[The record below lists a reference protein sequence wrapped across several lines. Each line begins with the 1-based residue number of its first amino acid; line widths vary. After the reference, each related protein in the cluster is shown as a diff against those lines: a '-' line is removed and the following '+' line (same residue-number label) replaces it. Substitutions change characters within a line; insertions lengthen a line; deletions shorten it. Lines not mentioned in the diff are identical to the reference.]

1 MSEITDDLP
10 FYLRY
15 FISFLNY
22 FPPINTT
29 KGLFAFSTFVYFI
42 YMVILAICAIYNRK
56 DTAARINDETEFK
69 KNLEELRKVKS
80 ADANKLL
87 NNLYGNKQGK
97 EN

>member
-1 MSEITDDLP
+1 
-10 FYLRY
+10 
-15 FISFLNY
+15 
-22 FPPINTT
+22 
-29 KGLFAFSTFVYFI
+29 
-42 YMVILAICAIYNRK
+42 MVILAICAIYNRK